1 MGETQTFLPEQV
13 MAMLMTKLKV
23 TAEAGLNTKI
33 VDVVISVS
41 TLIHFLHLHVHIQAG
56 FSLAH
61 IFVHFVTF
69 LKQMSHICLDSAS
82 QWVQFAFSNRIGK

>member
-41 TLIHFLHLHVHIQAG
+41 TLLHLHMYTSRQD
-56 FSLAH
+56 FP
-61 IFVHFVTF
+61 
-69 LKQMSHICLDSAS
+69 
-82 QWVQFAFSNRIGK
+82 WRIYLCIL